1 MANDD
6 DKVTNEDV
14 ERDVPY
20 FKSDLEDI
28 DFAVY
33 NFLDESMAVSVK
45 TNKGFKKVPVIWSG
59 SERSQNIKTPNIERD
74 SLGQIILPVISV
86 ERTSI
91 KKDPTK
97 NIIPYA
103 SVDPVGDL
111 KGGYLTV
118 NRVIQQDKTRNF
130 LNADSLRRR
139 RDENY
144 PLNRFNKNN
153 KVVYE
158 TLTIPIPIYVEV
170 SYDIVMRSE
179 YQEQMNDILTPYI
192 RVSNGHHRVII
203 SHNNNRYEAFISGDY
218 NISNNISNYTNAER
232 KYETTL
238 NMRVVGYL
246 IGDTKNQKQPR
257 VVRRENPVQVRFA
270 SERIILQDDD
280 GEFRF

>member
-1 MANDD
+1 MANEDE
-6 DKVTNEDV
+6 KVTNEDT

-33 NFLDESMAVSVK
+33 NFLDDAMAVNVN
-45 TNKGFKKVPVIWSG
+45 TNKGFKKVPIVWSG
-59 SERSQNIKTPNIERD
+59 SERSQNIKTENIERD
-74 SLGQIILPVISV
+74 KSGQIILPIISV

-91 KKDPTK
+91 KKDPSK
-97 NIIPYA
+97 NIIPA
-103 SVDPVGDL
+103 SVVDEVNDL
-111 KGGYLTV
+111 KGGFFKI

-130 LNADSLRRR
+130 LNADAFRKKG
-139 RDENY
+139 DPNF
-144 PLNRFNKNN
+144 PLNRCNKND

-170 SYDIVMRSE
+170 TYDITMRTE
-179 YQEQMNDILTPYI
+179 YQEHMNDILTPYI
-192 RVSNGHHRVII
+192 RISNGHHRVVV

-218 NISNNISNYTNAER
+218 NITNNISNYTNTER

-238 NMRVVGYL
+238 SMRVVGYL
-246 IGDTKNQKQPR
+246 IGDTKNQKRPR
-257 VVRRENPVQVRFA
+257 VVRRENPVQIRFA

>member
-6 DKVTNEDV
+6 EKVTNEDV

-33 NFLDESMAVSVK
+33 NFLDDFMDVNVK

-86 ERTSI
+86 ERTNI

-130 LNADSLRRR
+130 LNADSFRRR
-139 RDENY
+139 GDQNY
-144 PLNRFNKNN
+144 PLKRFEKNN

-170 SYDIVMRSE
+170 SYNIVMRTE
-179 YQEQMNDILTPYI
+179 YQEQMNDLLTPYI
-192 RVSNGHHRVII
+192 RITNGHQRVILE
-203 SHNNNRYEAFISGDY
+203 HNNNQYEGFISGDY
-218 NISNNISNYTNAER
+218 NFANNISNYSNAER

-238 NMRVVGYL
+238 SMRVVGYL

-257 VVRRENPVQVRFA
+257 VVRRENAVQIRFA
-270 SERIILQDDD
+270 SERIIMQDDD

>member
-170 SYDIVMRSE
+170 TYNMVMRTE
-179 YQEQMNDILTPYI
+179 YQEQMNDLLTPYI
-192 RVSNGHHRVII
+192 RITNGHQRVILE
-203 SHNNNRYEAFISGDY
+203 HNNNQYEGFISGDY
-218 NISNNISNYTNAER
+218 NIANNISNYTNAER

-238 NMRVVGYL
+238 SMTVVGYL
-246 IGDTKNQKQPR
+246 IGDGKNQKQPR
-257 VVRRENPVQVRFA
+257 VVRRENAVQIRFA
-270 SERIILQDDD
+270 SERIIMQDDD